1 MKCPYVAVI
10 FRWNSSFSI
19 RKAKAKEIFFY
30 FCATLAQKYAYSEIV
45 FGDNGFFHIFHVPLG
60 THCPEHFDKSRKKS
74 VGKGIRT
81 RAWVQNED
89 NHEILIQG
97 FTIYFGLYLGLWLA
111 IHMYLNWILSPPCLF
126 FSKVWLFQNV
136 IIKIAKNLNCKP
148 FSETWCNFSDMRLAK
163 SF

>member
-1 MKCPYVAVI
+1 MYYSW
-10 FRWNSSFSI
+10 FFGWFSSFLQ

-89 NHEILIQG
+89 NNEILIQG

-111 IHMYLNWILSPPCLF
+111 ICTYLNWMLSPLCLF
-126 FSKVWLFQNV
+126 LSKLWLFLNV
-136 IIKIAKNLNCKP
+136 IIKIAKN
-148 FSETWCNFSDMRLAK
+148 F
-163 SF
+163 